1 MIRFLASVFIKNKDM
16 RSDETRRKYGL
27 LCGACGIFLNLLLFA
42 LKIFVGTLTGSVA
55 VTADAVNNISDAGSS
70 VVTMV
75 GFRLAGKKPDPEH
88 PFGHGRIEYI
98 SGLIVAMLIFV
109 MGFELLSSSVGA
121 ITDPKPTELS
131 VASVVI
137 LAISVV
143 IKLYMF
149 FYNRAVGKKIGS
161 AAMVATAS
169 DSIGDA
175 IATLAVLVS
184 LAVMHF
190 TDWMIDGYIGLLVA
204 GFILFAGYRAAKETI
219 EPLLGMRP
227 EKELIDE
234 LFLRID
240 ERIHNKDT
248 WVEAIVVGGCY
259 PNGESAVNPLT
270 YIMIESIMDLNI
282 THPSVYIRFPENP
295 PEKLVDISSRFML
308 SGNNRAQIL
317 YDKTVIDALVKH
329 GVEYRD
335 AVEYDCGGCMEIGLQ
350 GMSSDY
356 LWVGWQNTPKML
368 ELMITDGVC
377 LVTGKQYS
385 LENYVE
391 HALEEKS
398 SSKAASY
405 VCIVSDNK
413 PFWGAG
419 IHTDIMTSSVR
430 ALVSAVNRMLEKQ

>member
-16 RSDETRRKYGL
+16 KSEETRRKYGL
-27 LCGACGIFLNLLLFA
+27 LCGAVGIFLNLILFA

-98 SGLIVAMLIFV
+98 SGLIVAMLIFL
-109 MGFELLSSSVGA
+109 MGFELLSSSVDA

-190 TDWMIDGYIGLLVA
+190 TGWMIDGYIGILVA
-204 GFILFAGYRAAKETI
+204 CFILFAGYRAAKETI

-227 EKELIDE
+227 EKELVDE
-234 LFLRID
+234 LEFLILSHKPITGVHDLILHDYGPGRRFLSLHAEVPMDEDILFVHDVIDDVEIEIFNRYGIETVIHMDPINTRDPRLNEIKSAVLEVLTQFNENLKAHDFRIVPGPTHTNVVFDIAVPADCKTDADVLKLAASTAVTAQNPQYRCVIRID
-240 ERIHNKDT
+240 
-248 WVEAIVVGGCY
+248 
-259 PNGESAVNPLT
+259 
-270 YIMIESIMDLNI
+270 
-282 THPSVYIRFPENP
+282 
-295 PEKLVDISSRFML
+295 
-308 SGNNRAQIL
+308 
-317 YDKTVIDALVKH
+317 
-329 GVEYRD
+329 RD
-335 AVEYDCGGCMEIGLQ
+335 
-350 GMSSDY
+350 
-356 LWVGWQNTPKML
+356 
-368 ELMITDGVC
+368 
-377 LVTGKQYS
+377 YS
-385 LENYVE
+385 
-391 HALEEKS
+391 
-398 SSKAASY
+398 
-405 VCIVSDNK
+405 
-413 PFWGAG
+413 
-419 IHTDIMTSSVR
+419 
-430 ALVSAVNRMLEKQ
+430 

>member
-109 MGFELLSSSVGA
+109 MGFELLSSSVDA

-175 IATLAVLVS
+175 IATLAVLIS

-234 LFLRID
+234 LEELILSHKPITGVHDLILHDYGPGRRFLSLHAEVPMDEDILFVHDVIDDVEIEIFKSYGIETVIHMDPINTRDPRLNEIKSAVLEVLAKFDENLKAHDFRIVPGPTHTNVVFDIAVPADCKTDADVLKLAASTAVTAQNPQYRCVIRID
-240 ERIHNKDT
+240 
-248 WVEAIVVGGCY
+248 
-259 PNGESAVNPLT
+259 
-270 YIMIESIMDLNI
+270 
-282 THPSVYIRFPENP
+282 
-295 PEKLVDISSRFML
+295 
-308 SGNNRAQIL
+308 
-317 YDKTVIDALVKH
+317 
-329 GVEYRD
+329 RD
-335 AVEYDCGGCMEIGLQ
+335 
-350 GMSSDY
+350 
-356 LWVGWQNTPKML
+356 
-368 ELMITDGVC
+368 
-377 LVTGKQYS
+377 YS
-385 LENYVE
+385 
-391 HALEEKS
+391 
-398 SSKAASY
+398 
-405 VCIVSDNK
+405 
-413 PFWGAG
+413 
-419 IHTDIMTSSVR
+419 
-430 ALVSAVNRMLEKQ
+430 

>member
-109 MGFELLSSSVGA
+109 MGFELLSSSVDA

-149 FYNRAVGKKIGS
+149 FYNRAVGNKIGS

-175 IATLAVLVS
+175 IATLAVLIS

-190 TDWMIDGYIGLLVA
+190 TDWMIDGYIGILVA
-204 GFILFAGYRAAKETI
+204 CFILFAGYRAAKETI

-227 EKELIDE
+227 EKELVDE
-234 LFLRID
+234 LESLILSHKPLIGVHDLILHDYGPGRRYLSLHAEVPMDEDILFVHDVIDDVEIEIFNRYGIETVIHMDPINTRDPRLNEIKNAVLEVLTQFNENLKAHDFRIVPGPTHTNVVFDIAVPADCKTDADVLKLAASTAVTAQNPQYRCVIRID
-240 ERIHNKDT
+240 
-248 WVEAIVVGGCY
+248 
-259 PNGESAVNPLT
+259 
-270 YIMIESIMDLNI
+270 
-282 THPSVYIRFPENP
+282 
-295 PEKLVDISSRFML
+295 
-308 SGNNRAQIL
+308 
-317 YDKTVIDALVKH
+317 
-329 GVEYRD
+329 RD
-335 AVEYDCGGCMEIGLQ
+335 
-350 GMSSDY
+350 
-356 LWVGWQNTPKML
+356 
-368 ELMITDGVC
+368 
-377 LVTGKQYS
+377 YS
-385 LENYVE
+385 
-391 HALEEKS
+391 
-398 SSKAASY
+398 
-405 VCIVSDNK
+405 
-413 PFWGAG
+413 
-419 IHTDIMTSSVR
+419 
-430 ALVSAVNRMLEKQ
+430 

>member
-16 RSDETRRKYGL
+16 RSEETRRKYGL
-27 LCGACGIFLNLLLFA
+27 LCGACGIFLNLVLFA

-70 VVTMV
+70 LVTMV

-109 MGFELLSSSVGA
+109 MGFELLSSSVDA

-131 VASVVI
+131 IASVVI

-190 TDWMIDGYIGLLVA
+190 TDWMIDGYIGILVA
-204 GFILFAGYRAAKETI
+204 CFILFAGYRAAKETI

-227 EKELIDE
+227 EKELVDE
-234 LFLRID
+234 LESLILSHKPIIGVHDLILHDYGPGRRYLSLHAEVPMDEDILFVHDVIDNVEIEIFNRYGIETVIHMDPINTRDPRLNEIKGTVLEVLAQFNENLKAHDFRIVPGPTHTNVVFDIVIPADCKTDVDVLKLAASTAVTAQNPQYRCVIRID
-240 ERIHNKDT
+240 
-248 WVEAIVVGGCY
+248 
-259 PNGESAVNPLT
+259 
-270 YIMIESIMDLNI
+270 
-282 THPSVYIRFPENP
+282 
-295 PEKLVDISSRFML
+295 
-308 SGNNRAQIL
+308 
-317 YDKTVIDALVKH
+317 
-329 GVEYRD
+329 RD
-335 AVEYDCGGCMEIGLQ
+335 
-350 GMSSDY
+350 
-356 LWVGWQNTPKML
+356 
-368 ELMITDGVC
+368 
-377 LVTGKQYS
+377 YS
-385 LENYVE
+385 
-391 HALEEKS
+391 
-398 SSKAASY
+398 
-405 VCIVSDNK
+405 
-413 PFWGAG
+413 
-419 IHTDIMTSSVR
+419 
-430 ALVSAVNRMLEKQ
+430 

>member
-16 RSDETRRKYGL
+16 KSEETRRKYGL
-27 LCGACGIFLNLLLFA
+27 LCGAVGIFLNLILFA
-42 LKIFVGTLTGSVA
+42 LKLFVGTLTGSVA

-98 SGLIVAMLIFV
+98 SGLIVAMLIFL
-109 MGFELLSSSVGA
+109 MGFELLSSSFDA
-121 ITDPKPTELS
+121 IIDPKPTELS

-175 IATLAVLVS
+175 IATLAVLIS

-190 TDWMIDGYIGLLVA
+190 TDWMIDGYIGILVA
-204 GFILFAGYRAAKETI
+204 CFILFAGYRAAKETI

-234 LFLRID
+234 LEALILSHKPITGVHDLILHDYGPGRRFLSLHAEVPMDEDILFVHDVIDDVEIEIFNRYGIETVIHMDPINTRDPRLNEIKGAVLGVLTQFNENLKAHDFRIVPGPTHTNVVFDIAVPADCKTDADVLKLAASTAVTAQNPQYRCVIRID
-240 ERIHNKDT
+240 
-248 WVEAIVVGGCY
+248 
-259 PNGESAVNPLT
+259 
-270 YIMIESIMDLNI
+270 
-282 THPSVYIRFPENP
+282 
-295 PEKLVDISSRFML
+295 
-308 SGNNRAQIL
+308 
-317 YDKTVIDALVKH
+317 
-329 GVEYRD
+329 RD
-335 AVEYDCGGCMEIGLQ
+335 
-350 GMSSDY
+350 
-356 LWVGWQNTPKML
+356 
-368 ELMITDGVC
+368 
-377 LVTGKQYS
+377 YS
-385 LENYVE
+385 
-391 HALEEKS
+391 
-398 SSKAASY
+398 
-405 VCIVSDNK
+405 
-413 PFWGAG
+413 
-419 IHTDIMTSSVR
+419 
-430 ALVSAVNRMLEKQ
+430 

>member
-42 LKIFVGTLTGSVA
+42 LKLFVGTLTGSVA

-109 MGFELLSSSVGA
+109 MGFELLSSSVDA
-121 ITDPKPTELS
+121 IIEPKPTELS
-131 VASVVI
+131 IASVII
-137 LAISVV
+137 LAVSVV

-149 FYNRAVGKKIGS
+149 FYNRSVGKKIGS

-175 IATLAVLVS
+175 IATLAVLIS

-227 EKELIDE
+227 EKELVDE
-234 LFLRID
+234 LEELILSHSPITGVHDLILHDYGPGRRFLSLHAEVPMDEEILFVHDVIDNVEIEIFNRYGIETVIHMDPINTRDPRLNEIKSAVLGVLGQFEENLKAHDFRIVPGPTHTNVVFDIAVPADCKTDAEVLKLAASTAVTAQNPQYRCVIRID
-240 ERIHNKDT
+240 
-248 WVEAIVVGGCY
+248 
-259 PNGESAVNPLT
+259 
-270 YIMIESIMDLNI
+270 
-282 THPSVYIRFPENP
+282 
-295 PEKLVDISSRFML
+295 
-308 SGNNRAQIL
+308 
-317 YDKTVIDALVKH
+317 
-329 GVEYRD
+329 RD
-335 AVEYDCGGCMEIGLQ
+335 
-350 GMSSDY
+350 
-356 LWVGWQNTPKML
+356 
-368 ELMITDGVC
+368 
-377 LVTGKQYS
+377 YS
-385 LENYVE
+385 
-391 HALEEKS
+391 
-398 SSKAASY
+398 
-405 VCIVSDNK
+405 
-413 PFWGAG
+413 
-419 IHTDIMTSSVR
+419 
-430 ALVSAVNRMLEKQ
+430 

>member
-16 RSDETRRKYGL
+16 RSEETRRKYGL
-27 LCGACGIFLNLLLFA
+27 LCGAVGIFLNLILFA
-42 LKIFVGTLTGSVA
+42 LKLFVGTLTGSVA

-98 SGLIVAMLIFV
+98 SGLIVAMLIFL
-109 MGFELLSSSVGA
+109 MGFELLSSSIDA

-175 IATLAVLVS
+175 IATLAVLIS

-190 TDWMIDGYIGLLVA
+190 TDWMIDGYIGILVA
-204 GFILFAGYRAAKETI
+204 CFILFAGYRAAKETI

-227 EKELIDE
+227 EKELVDE
-234 LFLRID
+234 LESLILSHKPITGVHDLILHDYGPGRRFLSLHAEVPMDEDILFVHDVIDDVEIEIFNRYGIETVIHMDPINTRDPRLNEIKGAVLGVLTQFNENLKAHDFRIVPGPTHTNVVFDIAVPADCKTDADVLKLAASTAVTAQNPQYRCVIRID
-240 ERIHNKDT
+240 
-248 WVEAIVVGGCY
+248 
-259 PNGESAVNPLT
+259 
-270 YIMIESIMDLNI
+270 
-282 THPSVYIRFPENP
+282 
-295 PEKLVDISSRFML
+295 
-308 SGNNRAQIL
+308 
-317 YDKTVIDALVKH
+317 
-329 GVEYRD
+329 RD
-335 AVEYDCGGCMEIGLQ
+335 
-350 GMSSDY
+350 
-356 LWVGWQNTPKML
+356 
-368 ELMITDGVC
+368 
-377 LVTGKQYS
+377 YS
-385 LENYVE
+385 
-391 HALEEKS
+391 
-398 SSKAASY
+398 
-405 VCIVSDNK
+405 
-413 PFWGAG
+413 
-419 IHTDIMTSSVR
+419 
-430 ALVSAVNRMLEKQ
+430 

>member
-42 LKIFVGTLTGSVA
+42 LKLFVGTLTGSVA

-109 MGFELLSSSVGA
+109 MGFELLSSSVDA
-121 ITDPKPTELS
+121 IIEPKPTELS
-131 VASVVI
+131 IASVII
-137 LAISVV
+137 LAVSVV

-149 FYNRAVGKKIGS
+149 FYNRSVGKKIGS

-227 EKELIDE
+227 EKELVDE
-234 LFLRID
+234 LEELILSHSPITGVHDLILHDYGPGRRFLSLHAEVPMDEEILFVHDVIDNVEIEIFNRYGIETVIHMDPINTRDPRLNEIKSAVLGVLGQFEENLKAHDFRIVPGPTHTNVVFDIAVPADCKTDAEVLKLAASTAVTAQNPQYRCVIRID
-240 ERIHNKDT
+240 
-248 WVEAIVVGGCY
+248 
-259 PNGESAVNPLT
+259 
-270 YIMIESIMDLNI
+270 
-282 THPSVYIRFPENP
+282 
-295 PEKLVDISSRFML
+295 
-308 SGNNRAQIL
+308 
-317 YDKTVIDALVKH
+317 
-329 GVEYRD
+329 RD
-335 AVEYDCGGCMEIGLQ
+335 
-350 GMSSDY
+350 
-356 LWVGWQNTPKML
+356 
-368 ELMITDGVC
+368 
-377 LVTGKQYS
+377 YS
-385 LENYVE
+385 
-391 HALEEKS
+391 
-398 SSKAASY
+398 
-405 VCIVSDNK
+405 
-413 PFWGAG
+413 
-419 IHTDIMTSSVR
+419 
-430 ALVSAVNRMLEKQ
+430 